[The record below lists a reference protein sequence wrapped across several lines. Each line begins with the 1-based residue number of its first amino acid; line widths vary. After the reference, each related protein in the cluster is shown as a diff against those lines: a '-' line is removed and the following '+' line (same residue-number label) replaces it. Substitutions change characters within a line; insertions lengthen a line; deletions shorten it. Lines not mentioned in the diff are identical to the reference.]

1 MTGREVSVLSFV
13 DGKTIKIMTSAQ
25 DHKRAKDGDQG
36 LNLSLI
42 HILMFFSEELGRT
55 AHESYSYNLELFK
68 EIKRFYTYRDQ
79 LGMEAFFLNTAGN
92 VIGFVPFGF
101 ILPVISRGGKKW
113 YVTVLMSFLFS
124 LCIELTQ
131 LICKVGSF
139 DVDDLFL
146 NTVGGA
152 LGFLLIYLWCFI
164 RLSLIHI

>member
-1 MTGREVSVLSFV
+1 
-13 DGKTIKIMTSAQ
+13 
-25 DHKRAKDGDQG
+25 
-36 LNLSLI
+36 
-42 HILMFFSEELGRT
+42 
-55 AHESYSYNLELFK
+55 
-68 EIKRFYTYRDQ
+68 
-79 LGMEAFFLNTAGN
+79 MEASFLNTAGN

-164 RLSLIHI
+164 RRIIDGNNK

>member
-1 MTGREVSVLSFV
+1 MLKHDS
-13 DGKTIKIMTSAQ
+13 K
-25 DHKRAKDGDQG
+25 HKRLGWF
-36 LNLSLI
+36 LFIVYLLLVI
-42 HILMFFSEELGRT
+42 YLMFFSEELGRT
-55 AHESYSYNLELFK
+55 AHESYYYNLELFK

-164 RLSLIHI
+164 RRIIDGNNK